1 MGFYPQALVFRYA
14 FFFGRDRWVV
24 AGALGVA
31 YSPGRVRGSG
41 YAGGHHL
48 SCDTAGKSG
57 CTAALT

>member
-14 FFFGRDRWVV
+14 FFFGRDKWVV

-31 YSPGRVRGSG
+31 YNPGRVRGSG

-48 SCDTAGKSG
+48 SCVTAGKS
-57 CTAALT
+57 